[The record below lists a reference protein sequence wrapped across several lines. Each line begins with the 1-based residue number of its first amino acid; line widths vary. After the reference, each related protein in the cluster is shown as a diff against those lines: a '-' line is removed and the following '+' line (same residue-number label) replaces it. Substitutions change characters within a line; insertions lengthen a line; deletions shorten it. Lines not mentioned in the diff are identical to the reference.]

1 MTNRP
6 AGLPQQ
12 KFKVMKANAKQILQE
27 TYRSY
32 NNLNMSLREYIERES
47 EFDPTFFNWLFEDF
61 DNDNTVVF
69 NQHESEWEEFIENIK
84 E

>member
-1 MTNRP
+1 
-6 AGLPQQ
+6 
-12 KFKVMKANAKQILQE
+12 MKANAKQILQE
-27 TYRSY
+27 IYRSF
-32 NNLNMSLREYIERES
+32 NDLNMSLREYIEREA

-69 NQHESEWEEFIENIK
+69 NQHESEWKEFIENIK